1 MHPCREVG
9 LEFFD
14 AAPARFEAVVEIAAT
29 PADVF
34 DAFEDAA
41 SWPAWALPIK
51 HVEWTSPPPF
61 GVGTTRTVTMVGG
74 VGKEVFIAWE
84 RGRRMAFRFTET
96 SMPNTAAFAEDYQV
110 TDLGGGRTRVR
121 WVMAM
126 EPTGASAAM
135 LRVLGFAMR
144 WGLQH
149 MLNRFR
155 AHVEARRARPAA

>member
-1 MHPCREVG
+1 M
-9 LEFFD
+9 EFFD
-14 AAPARFEAVVEIAAT
+14 EAPARLVAEVEIAAT
-29 PADVF
+29 PDDVF
-34 DAFEDAA
+34 AAFEDAD
-41 SWPAWALPIK
+41 SWPRWALPIK
-51 HVEWTSPPPF
+51 RVEWTSPPPF
-61 GVGTTRTVTMVGG
+61 GVGTTRTVTMIGG

-126 EPTGASAAM
+126 EPTGPSAAM

-144 WGLQH
+144 WGLQL

-155 AHVEARRARPAA
+155 AHVEGRRARAAA